1 MISFHLFLLILH
13 IFDRSKMYALTHTFD
28 KKLLSAQASSPNI
41 YIYIYIYGE
50 HKFVNILASC
60 SSPSPVTAC
69 EDGKR
74 AVIGSAGQFASN
86 TGKAF
91 AVLSTYAHGAKKSQT
106 LYSIC
111 DTVSRGSK
119 KDAIPFFSDG
129 LEPTYLCLT
138 GLYCTTLGI
147 IYK

>member
-1 MISFHLFLLILH
+1 MKKVINKFYHIALLRSSLFLISFHLFLLILH
-13 IFDRSKMYALTHTFD
+13 IFDRTKMYTLTHTFD
-28 KKLLSAQASSPNI
+28 KKLLSAQASSPSI

-111 DTVSRGSK
+111 DTVVQVT
-119 KDAIPFFSDG
+119 G
-129 LEPTYLCLT
+129 LEPA
-138 GLYCTTLGI
+138 
-147 IYK
+147 